1 MVVDKMDAEVLSAVS
16 SSPGLFPCPWIC
28 SWRKSEG
35 EPLRRKK
42 KKKKKKN
49 SIESGRRRWNC
60 ADISFVCGSRRE
72 LILKTQLAIWQQR
85 TEKTD
90 RLDLMGISSINA

>member
-1 MVVDKMDAEVLSAVS
+1 MEEQEQRMVVDKMDAEVLSAVS

-35 EPLRRKK
+35 EPLRKKRRKII
-42 KKKKKKN
+42 

-60 ADISFVCGSRRE
+60 ADISFVCGIRRE
-72 LILKTQLAIWQQR
+72 LILEI
-85 TEKTD
+85 
-90 RLDLMGISSINA
+90 